1 MIIPVLDLK
10 NKLAVSGKSGE
21 RDTYKPLKTVFS
33 GSSEPIKISKS
44 LHEAGAHRMYIA
56 DLDAIESRG
65 SNFDIIKKI
74 NADHVSVMLDSGA
87 KNIDDVKKSTEVA
100 DKVIVATETLESIDE
115 LTRIFN
121 NFDKNRLIISVDIK
135 DGHIFSKYLNI
146 SPEELVEKIKE
157 LNPLEVIILD
167 ISKVGTEKGVN
178 IEFIKKFIEFKDSL
192 IIGGGII
199 DKDIDELKKMGINK
213 FLVGSTL
220 HNGKLSL

>member
-10 NKLAVSGKSGE
+10 NKLAVSGKSGK
-21 RDTYKPLKTVFS
+21 RDAYKPLKTVFD

-44 LHEAGAHRMYIA
+44 LHEAGARRMYIA
-56 DLDAIESRG
+56 DLDAIENRG

-74 NADHVSVMLDSGA
+74 NADHISVMLDSGA
-87 KNIDDVKKSTEVA
+87 KNIDDVKKSTEIA
-100 DKVIVATETLESIDE
+100 DKVIVATETLKSIDE

-121 NFDKNRLIISVDIK
+121 NIDKNRLIISVDIK

-178 IEFIKKFIEFKDSL
+178 MEFIKKFIEFKDSL
-192 IIGGGII
+192 IIGGGIR
-199 DKDIDELKKMGINK
+199 DKDIDELKKVGINK

-220 HNGKLSL
+220 HNGKLSF